1 MFCSQAWARRLIHW
15 VYSWTNSEAF
25 LVISDTWRALLAIS
39 TLFELFTTFR
49 GEDFPLERRKLVQVK
64 FGEYSCLLLMW
75 CTSAQPAGGC
85 VRLSGC
91 LCGCQVSQ
99 PGQLKVETRQAL
111 GLHLTINIIRPVSC
125 LGYVVLSRP
134 NIQWLLAVAT
144 GLGEPFPLTQCQYGK
159 STKKSEFC
167 HRWR

>member
-85 VRLSGC
+85 VWLSGC

-111 GLHLTINIIRPVSC
+111 GLHLTIKYQHHQAC
-125 LGYVVLSRP
+125 LLSQP
-134 NIQWLLAVAT
+134 SSSQSANIQWLLAIAT
-144 GLGEPFPLTQCQYGK
+144 GLGEPFPLTQCQYRK
-159 STKKSEFC
+159 STKKK
-167 HRWR
+167 RI